1 VRPRWKRRGA
11 WASVTTKNGANT
23 MPLCVWLCYTPGCQ
37 QKVERWM
44 VTAEE
49 GSAARIECPRCGEP
63 MRCAWTG
70 AQSPTPSSRDKGL
83 PARAA
88 KL

>member
-1 VRPRWKRRGA
+1 
-11 WASVTTKNGANT
+11 

-49 GSAARIECPRCGEP
+49 GSAARIECPRC
-63 MRCAWTG
+63 AWTG
-70 AQSPTPSSRDKGL
+70 SQTPTPTSRDKGL
-83 PARAA
+83 PARAS
-88 KL
+88 KP